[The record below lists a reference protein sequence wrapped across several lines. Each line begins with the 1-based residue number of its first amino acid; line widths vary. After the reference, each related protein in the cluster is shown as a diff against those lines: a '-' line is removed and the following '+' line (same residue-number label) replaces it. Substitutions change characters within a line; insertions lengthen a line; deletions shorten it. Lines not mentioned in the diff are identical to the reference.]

1 MREEGSRRPRWSTRQ
16 GSSEAGVISHSQNE
30 DFSTFQIS
38 ELSGLQFTSL
48 NLRISR
54 KYGFA
59 LFMQSEFK
67 GT

>member
-1 MREEGSRRPRWSTRQ
+1 MINRPGVAGQ
-16 GSSEAGVISHSQNE
+16 GCSEAGVISHCQNE

-54 KYGFA
+54 KYGFV
-59 LFMQSEFK
+59 LMHS
-67 GT
+67 